1 MSMKT
6 IFGSILLAGALASA
20 AQNPAQLT
28 FEEAVKL
35 GLERNVT
42 LKQQKNQLE
51 LNQAQKMAGY
61 GNFLPGINI
70 TSAFQQQAGQQPNT
84 TTGNLED
91 LKTTYVGAQLNGNV
105 TVFNG
110 LRNVN
115 ALGQASN
122 LLMAQSYLVK
132 RSTQDVVSMVAL
144 QYLQVLL
151 DQELL
156 KIAEG
161 NLTSQ
166 NTLLEQMQGFYDV
179 GTRAITDVYSQDAL
193 MKAGQVAVIRAKNNL
208 QNDKAQLAQI
218 LQLDPAQDF
227 EVINPSF
234 QLDLDDI
241 KNMSLDSLLGIAVA
255 NRADLAQSSY
265 QVKAN
270 QFAYKSLSSNYLP
283 SVSVFANYGSF
294 YYSEIPLNFGE
305 QFRSLNPSF
314 SYGANL
320 TIPIF
325 SRFANK
331 AQRMASEVQFKNSEL
346 TRQNLERTV
355 KIDVQRAQTN
365 LINALETLSAS
376 QSQFQAGELALQ
388 TQKESYELGVT
399 NQVALAQANQVYV
412 QGASSKAQAEVTV
425 LFQRILLDYALGTL
439 KVDDLIAK

>member
-1 MSMKT
+1 MKT
-6 IFGSILLAGALASA
+6 FLCGLSFILSVACA

-35 GLERNVT
+35 GLERNVA

-51 LNQAQKMAGY
+51 LSQAQKMAGY
-61 GNFLPGINI
+61 GNFLPSVNINS
-70 TSAFQQQAGQQPNT
+70 TFQQQAGQQPNT

-91 LKTTYVGAQLNGNV
+91 LKTTYLGAQLNGNV
-105 TVFNG
+105 TLFNG

-115 ALGQASN
+115 ALGQANSQ
-122 LLMAQSYLVK
+122 LMAQSYLVK

-193 MKAGQVAVIRAKNNL
+193 MKAAQVAMIRARNNL
-208 QNDKAQLAQI
+208 QNDKARLAQI

-234 QLDLDDI
+234 QLDLPSI
-241 KNMSLDSLLGIAVA
+241 ENMSLDSMVEIAVA
-255 NRADLAQSSY
+255 NRADLAQSKY
-265 QVKAN
+265 MVKAN
-270 QFAYKSLSSNYLP
+270 QFLHKSLSSNYIP
-283 SVSVFANYGSF
+283 SISLFANYGSF
-294 YYSEIPLNFGE
+294 YYSEIPLSFGE
-305 QFRSLNPSF
+305 QFRSFNPSF

-325 SRFANK
+325 SRFANRT
-331 AQRMASEVQFKNSEL
+331 QRMASEVQFKNSEL

-355 KIDVQRAQTN
+355 KIDVQLARTN
-365 LINALETLSAS
+365 LINALETMSAS
-376 QSQFQAGELALQ
+376 QSQFQAGELSLQ